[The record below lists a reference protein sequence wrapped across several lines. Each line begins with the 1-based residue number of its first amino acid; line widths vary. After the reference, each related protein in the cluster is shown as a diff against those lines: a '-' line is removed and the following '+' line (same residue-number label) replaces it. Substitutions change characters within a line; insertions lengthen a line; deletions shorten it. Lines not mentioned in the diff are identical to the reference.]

1 MFPTATLLTL
11 LLALSIAGSPV
22 EVRNSP
28 VTIPIVGRLNYA
40 NGTISLLQ
48 HDRARAAAFKDSRR
62 HGHASSPVTNNGIG
76 YVAVVDIGSPP
87 RAYNLIVD
95 NGSSNTWVGAS
106 TKYVVTETSIKTDQ
120 HVRVRYGSGSFAGTE
135 YLDTVTLGRG
145 LTITKQSIGVAST
158 SSGFSDR
165 VDGILGLGPV
175 DLTGH
180 TLTNFPGATI
190 PTVTE
195 NLHSQGIIPRNV
207 VSVFFKPSSSE
218 VETKGELTFG
228 GTDATKYTGHI
239 GYTPITTTSPA
250 STYWGIDESITYGF
264 ETILSTTAG
273 IVDTGATLILIATDA
288 FVKYKSATGATLDE
302 MTGLLTISSPQY
314 KALKNL
320 DFHIGKKI
328 YVLTP
333 NAQIWPRSLN
343 SKIGG
348 ISDAIYSVVNDIGSP
363 RGQGLDFIN
372 GYAFLQRFYSVFD
385 TTNERVGFAQTSFT
399 RATTN

>member
-1 MFPTATLLTL
+1 MFPTASLLML
-11 LLALSIAGSPV
+11 LLALSITGSPV

-48 HDRARAAAFKDSRR
+48 HDRARAADLKDFRR
-62 HGHASSPVTNNGIG
+62 HGHASSPVTNNGIS

-95 NGSSNTWVGAS
+95 TGSSNTWVGAS
-106 TKYVVTETSIKTDQ
+106 AKYVVTETSIKTDQ
-120 HVRVRYGSGSFAGTE
+120 HVEVRYGSGRFAGTE

-158 SSGFSDR
+158 SSGLRDG

-175 DLTGH
+175 DLTNT

-195 NLHSQGIIPRNV
+195 NLHSQGTIPRDV
-207 VSVFFKPSSSE
+207 VSVFFEPSSLK

-228 GTDATKYTGHI
+228 GTDATKHAGHI
-239 GYTPITTTSPA
+239 GYTPITTTNPA
-250 STYWGIDESITYGF
+250 SAYWGINESITYGS

-288 FVKYKSATGATLDE
+288 FTRYQSATGATLDR
-302 MTGLLTISSPQY
+302 MTGLLTISSTQY
-314 KALKNL
+314 EALKNL
-320 DFHIGKKI
+320 DFHTGKKI

-348 ISDAIYSVVNDIGSP
+348 ISDAIYLVISDIGWPSG
-363 RGQGLDFIN
+363 RGFDFVN
-372 GYAFLQRFYSVFD
+372 GYTFLQRFYSVFD
-385 TTNERVGFAQTSFT
+385 TTNERVGFAQTKFT